1 MRTALGLLPSV
12 VGSRLES
19 GERGSVAATGKAARK
34 KATARNAPGRKGRFL
49 TTQDR
54 YEWFEEEYVHLYDA
68 DMSELARVT
77 RYDGTHELKL
87 EKFRKRIPR
96 EALIQ
101 LAFRAIFVLDPFR
114 DGTPLAKAK
123 KIPRDLKWFVD
134 YHVKRRAEKA
144 ELKARKEAR
153 ARERAAKAKKKGK
166 G

>member
-1 MRTALGLLPSV
+1 
-12 VGSRLES
+12 
-19 GERGSVAATGKAARK
+19 VAATRKAAGK
-34 KATARNAPGRKGRFL
+34 KAKSAPGRKGRFL
-49 TTQDR
+49 TTQSN
-54 YEWFEEEYVHLYDA
+54 YEWFDEVYVHLYDA
-68 DMSELARVT
+68 DMRELARVT
-77 RYDGTHELKL
+77 RYDQTHELKF

-101 LAFRAIFVLDPFR
+101 LAFRATFALNPFK
-114 DGTPLAKAK
+114 DGTPIEKAK

-134 YHVKRRAEKA
+134 YHVKRQAEKA